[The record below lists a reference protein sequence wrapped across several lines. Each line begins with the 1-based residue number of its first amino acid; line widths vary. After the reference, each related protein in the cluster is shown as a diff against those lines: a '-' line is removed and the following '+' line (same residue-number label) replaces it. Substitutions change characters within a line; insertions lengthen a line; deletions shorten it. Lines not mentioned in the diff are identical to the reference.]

1 VAKQKVGLPSTMNF
15 CHVAYPYDAATRFTD
30 ARSTQSRLKTQ
41 SYTSDFAHGAAT
53 GELDDKI

>member
-1 VAKQKVGLPSTMNF
+1 MNF

-30 ARSTQSRLKTQ
+30 ARSTQNRLKTQ